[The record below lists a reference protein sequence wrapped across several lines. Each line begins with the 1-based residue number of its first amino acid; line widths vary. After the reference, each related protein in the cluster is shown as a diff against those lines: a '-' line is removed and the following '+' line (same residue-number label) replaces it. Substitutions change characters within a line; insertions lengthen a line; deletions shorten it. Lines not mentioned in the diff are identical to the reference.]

1 MHFVCTA
8 CFGLL
13 CRHLG
18 VRIELMRNSFTQWTQ
33 NPGLDESRLL
43 GSFKC
48 VQTGEHEGG
57 VKHRHHMTPHKDE
70 MWRTAVMEEPDK
82 GGGYG
87 SVKERDLNLNC
98 VRVCVWENL
107 FLFVA
112 LPEVTFPLCRSSTF
126 SPRKEGGG
134 AVGPCEKHQ
143 EPNPANKILSSHFL
157 IVIIKPL
164 YGIHLFLTVESILN
178 LHYKSM

>member
-1 MHFVCTA
+1 MIFMHFVCTA

-82 GGGYG
+82 GGWYG

-98 VRVCVWENL
+98 VRVCVCVRESLLVCCPAWGH
-107 FLFVA
+107 F
-112 LPEVTFPLCRSSTF
+112 SSLQKQHIQ
-126 SPRKEGGG
+126 SQEGGRRG
-134 AVGPCEKHQ
+134 CGPMWKT
-143 EPNPANKILSSHFL
+143 PGTKSSKQNF
-157 IVIIKPL
+157 K
-164 YGIHLFLTVESILN
+164 
-178 LHYKSM
+178 